1 MYTKTKVMALSNGN
15 TLRFGLVFV
24 HYNHRTGFHIFTN
37 NYRLLI
43 SALEYSRFVGYRCDI
58 GMLIDYIF

>member
-1 MYTKTKVMALSNGN
+1 MSQSNGN
-15 TLRFGLVFV
+15 AVCTITLRFGLLFV
-24 HYNHRTGFHIFTN
+24 QYNRKAGFHIFTN

-43 SALEYSRFVGYRCDI
+43 NVLQYSRFMGYRCDI